1 MQEQLDYAAQD
12 AHICVRLFDSHL
24 GAVQAVTAVTAPS
37 YGKFPVWAHFGV
49 ANETISDNI

>member
-37 YGKFPVWAHFGV
+37 YMASFLCRLILA
-49 ANETISDNI
+49 